1 MKKTIA
7 GVIIIPLAALAVYA
21 QGDFTLNNVNAS
33 DIMEASG
40 NISVQPAPALD
51 SAGTA
56 LRKKNGIYSKS
67 AGDAYEFPIRPGMKE
82 WKALSSYAEML
93 KACQIPEPILQKM
106 STAGLI
112 ETVLNY
118 PLYMLTILA
127 YDSMQQGFN
136 VMAKRFNGIA
146 ELLERK
152 DAGAELL
159 ARYRGMDPAGFK
171 EVPNG
176 EGIGKYHFY
185 FYRVELLL
193 AQAAIRAGLTE
204 TQRLELQ
211 KELLAKYEVKKRI
224 GGYGGGLAKEV
235 MSLNGILWQE
245 DSVRVSSTVVH
256 TPKGSTVPALQMEP
270 KDEMPDVRQCDIEF
284 IIGFP
289 EATWEAGCTRMYNC
303 HSYAWH
309 DQSVLNTIWVDP
321 PHQKEYWLDGSYI
334 QWLGPVTSGMKLDYP
349 ADNHSA
355 IFVSGSNPFISPD
368 KSICRAKWGQ
378 GPRMLSTCKYAP
390 YNSIGIIVY
399 TLNNER
405 PWQIWK

>member
-1 MKKTIA
+1 MKK
-7 GVIIIPLAALAVYA
+7 IITGLIVIPLSALSVYA
-21 QGDFTLNNVNAS
+21 QGDFTLNSVSAS
-33 DIMEASG
+33 DIIRASG
-40 NISVQPAPALD
+40 DPGVQPAPALY
-51 SAGTA
+51 STGAGT
-56 LRKKNGIYSKS
+56 REKNGLYSKS
-67 AGDAYEFPIRPGMKE
+67 TGGAYEFPIKPGMKE

-93 KACQIPEPILQKM
+93 KACQLPEPLLRKM

-136 VMAKRFNGIA
+136 ALAGRFNGVA

-185 FYRVELLL
+185 FYSVELLL
-193 AQAAIRAGLTE
+193 AQDAIRAGLTE

-211 KELLAKYEVKKRI
+211 KELLAKYEMKKRV
-224 GGYGGGLAKEV
+224 GGYGGGLAREV
-235 MSLNGILWQE
+235 MSLNGVSLPE
-245 DSVRVSSTVVH
+245 YFVRVSSTVVY
-256 TPKGSTVPALQMEP
+256 TLKGSTVPALQMEP
-270 KDEMPDVRQCDIEF
+270 QDEITDVRQCNIEF

-309 DQSVLNTIWVDP
+309 NQSVSNTIWIDP

-334 QWLGPVTSGMKLDYP
+334 QWLGPVASGMKLDYP

-355 IFVSGSNPFISPD
+355 IFVSGSNPF
-368 KSICRAKWGQ
+368 
-378 GPRMLSTCKYAP
+378 
-390 YNSIGIIVY
+390 
-399 TLNNER
+399 
-405 PWQIWK
+405 